1 MPRWADPV
9 SRLPARQ
16 RGFSLLELVVVII
29 LVVILFLVAFDR
41 LLPLR
46 GDAEAAHVATVIG
59 GLRSAIGL
67 EAATRITR
75 EGLPALA
82 DLEGINPMTLLQEWP
97 DNYIG
102 ETAEL
107 DRTEIGP
114 GAWFFEL
121 ESEALVYRV
130 RFPQY
135 LEDEPQHPAE
145 LRWRVTLQYEDT
157 DGSGHYEPESDRVR
171 GLRLEPLDRHEW
183 PGQPRGRIETP

>member
-9 SRLPARQ
+9 SRLRARQ

-67 EAATRITR
+67 EAATRVSR

-82 DLEGINPMTLLQEWP
+82 ELEGINPMTLLQDWP
-97 DNYIG
+97 DTYIG
-102 ETAEL
+102 ETG
-107 DRTEIGP
+107 DVGGTEISP
-114 GAWFFEL
+114 GTWYFES

-135 LEDEPQHPAE
+135 LEGEPERPSE
-145 LRWRVTLQYEDT
+145 LRWRVTLQYEDA
-157 DGSGHYEPESDRVR
+157 DGSGRFEPESDRPR
-171 GLRLEPLDRHEW
+171 GLRLVPLDTYEW
-183 PGQPRGRIETP
+183 PGKPRGRIESP

>member
-9 SRLPARQ
+9 SRPQARQ

-29 LVVILFLVAFDR
+29 LVAILFLAAFDR
-41 LLPLR
+41 LLPIR

-67 EAATRITR
+67 EAAARVTRD
-75 EGLPALA
+75 GLSALA
-82 DLEGINPMTLLQEWP
+82 GLEGINPVTLLQDWP
-97 DNYIG
+97 DTYIG
-102 ETAEL
+102 ETANV

-114 GAWFFEL
+114 GTWYFDSS
-121 ESEALVYRV
+121 SEALVYQV

-135 LEDEPQHPAE
+135 MKSESERPTE
-145 LRWRVTLQYEDT
+145 LRWRVTLQYEDV
-157 DGSGHYEPESDRVR
+157 DGSGRYEPESDRPQ
-171 GLRLEPLDRHEW
+171 GLRLEPLDAHEW